1 MKTDNRMGQIET
13 FSLESGV
20 RVVMQQAPTE
30 VVYCGI
36 AVDAGT
42 RDEMPSESGMAHFTE
57 HMSFKGTERRRS
69 WHITQRMDA
78 VGGDLNAFTGKEE
91 TVYYCT
97 CMRPHLARAVDVL
110 FDIVQHSVYPQHEMD
125 KEVEVVVAEIESY
138 NDSPAELIYDEF
150 EAHLFEGHPL
160 GRNILG
166 EADLLRQHTTA
177 DMQAF
182 VTRMYRPER
191 MTFFFVGN
199 VESKKVLQLLNRTL
213 AKFPPR
219 ALAGTLPSLRQTPE
233 ELSKHETITLHREC
247 HQHHVM
253 LGARAYGANDPRH
266 LALFLLNNILG
277 GPAMSS
283 RLNQLLR
290 EQNGLVYTVE
300 STLTTY
306 TDTGVW
312 AIYFGCA
319 EEDVKRCLQL
329 VHGALHRLTDTALT
343 TSQLARAKEQLK
355 GQLGISFDNYESLA
369 IGMGKRFLHYGTTQT
384 PEQLFQRID
393 RLTAEDLLAAA
404 QDTFDTN
411 RLTTLVMA

>member
-1 MKTDNRMGQIET
+1 MGKIET
-13 FSLESGV
+13 YTLDNGLRLVF
-20 RVVMQQAPTE
+20 QQAPTD
-30 VVYCGI
+30 VVYCGL

-42 RDEMPSESGMAHFTE
+42 RDEMDHESGMAHFTE

-97 CMRPHLARAVDVL
+97 CMRPHVNRAIDVL
-110 FDIVQHSVYPQHEMD
+110 FDIVFHATYPQHEME
-125 KEVEVVVAEIESY
+125 KEVEVVIAEIESY

-150 EAHLFEGHPL
+150 EAQLFSRHPL

-166 EADLLRQHTTA
+166 AEDVLRQHTTA

-182 VTRMYRPER
+182 AQRLYRPER
-191 MTFFFVGN
+191 MTFFLVGN
-199 VESKKVLQLLNRTL
+199 VDTKRVLRLIGRTL
-213 AKFPPR
+213 EKFPPR
-219 ALAGTLPSLRQTPE
+219 PRCEAPLLARCAVEGRAE
-233 ELSKHETITLHREC
+233 CGETVLHRDC

-253 LGARAYGANDPRH
+253 LGTRAYGGNDPRH

-319 EEDVKRCLQL
+319 EEDVKRCLRL
-329 VHGALHRLTDTALT
+329 VHGALHRLTDAPLSA
-343 TSQLARAKEQLK
+343 SQLARAKEQLK
-355 GQLGISFDNYESLA
+355 GQLGISYDNYENLA
-369 IGMGKRFLHYGTTQT
+369 IGLGKRFLHYNTTRT
-384 PEQLFQRID
+384 AEQLFQRID
-393 RLTAEDLLAAA
+393 SLTSEDLLLAA
-404 QDTFDTN
+404 QDIFDTS
-411 RLTTLVMA
+411 RLTTLIMD